1 MPRIAAGDGVKKK
14 MMKLKLRIQRVRK
27 HVGRPG
33 GHRDEE
39 RGRDSW
45 KWGYSG
51 AGLSKRMGIMGW
63 K

>member
-14 MMKLKLRIQRVRK
+14 MTKLKLRIQRVRK

-45 KWGYSG
+45 KWGFQVQGFPS
-51 AGLSKRMGIMGW
+51 RW
-63 K
+63 E